1 MPLEVPIVS
10 ESFRFANRRH
20 FNRLK
25 NREILYTYRTR
36 NAGVTGQTVRH
47 FFFFFFGN
55 LYNYIYKKSSP
66 PQQQGQLQKKNKKN
80 THIHGNTN
88 AYTDS
93 DLPEQNSGYFEP
105 RKGTE
110 TETETE
116 IQNAAS
122 YLTLKL
128 IGCNYSTEMGL
139 TQADSPKISIHVLQ

>member
-1 MPLEVPIVS
+1 MCAGDDGCLKKRESKKQDMPLEVPIVS

-116 IQNAAS
+116 I
-122 YLTLKL
+122 
-128 IGCNYSTEMGL
+128 
-139 TQADSPKISIHVLQ
+139 